1 MKEQPT
7 HEIVLNFACDVGEL
21 MLRSGAEISRV
32 EDTISRILLSHN
44 YHKVDAFVI
53 PTGIIVTI
61 EDNSFPMCT
70 KVSRVKNRSTRLD
83 RVELLNQLSR
93 DYVQQDI
100 TLSDALSRLDTI
112 KNVTSYSPL
121 TLCITTGLSASF
133 LSLTFNG
140 HLIDFLLAFVMGALV
155 GYFRYH
161 LSKRYSVNYFVLFI
175 CAFLAGLS
183 VSLLSILLSDIFLLG
198 NILNVDTIITCI
210 ITPLLPG
217 VAFTNSVRDAIGDE
231 LLSGISRA
239 VEAILVAVFIAAGI
253 GVALAISFYIR
264 RII

>member
-1 MKEQPT
+1 MKDQAT

-53 PTGIIVTI
+53 PTGIMVTI
-61 EDNSFPMCT
+61 EDSSFPMCT

-93 DYVQQDI
+93 DYVQKKI
-100 TLSDALSRLDTI
+100 TLTDALSRLEEI
-112 KNVTSYSPL
+112 KNVISYSPL
-121 TLCITTGLSASF
+121 TLFIATGLSASF
-133 LSLTFNG
+133 LSLTYKG
-140 HLIDFLLAFVMGALV
+140 HLIDFLLAFTMGALI
-155 GYFRYH
+155 GYFRHH
-161 LSKRYSVNYFVLFI
+161 LSKKYPVNYFVLFI

-183 VSLLSILLSDIFLLG
+183 VSLLSIFLSDVFLLG
-198 NILNVDTIITCI
+198 DILNTDTIITCI

-239 VEAILVAVFIAAGI
+239 VEAILIAVFIAAGI
-253 GVALAISFYIR
+253 GISLGISFYIR